1 MSEEGKK
8 SGLFVSG
15 ALHAALL
22 GMLVFGFARA
32 PKFEDA
38 TESIPVETLTNAQ
51 ANEIMN
57 GEKTAKP
64 AKVPTPPAKMANV
77 EPPPAPT
84 PPLPPTP
91 PEPPPDLRKAEET
104 PPPPPPKPAP
114 PPPAPKPA
122 PPPPPKPVADDAPEP
137 PVKPKIVEKPP
148 EKPPERPRDLEK
160 PKPDK
165 PKTDDV
171 AKLLAKEKADEAVKE
186 AAKEAA
192 KEKAKE
198 AAKEKATKVAE
209 KSKLDA
215 EIAKFLNQSKSADAT
230 PTGTTAQGLPTQ
242 HAQRMSPSLSA
253 ALDAWFTES
262 YLGCW
267 TPPPTTPEG
276 ERYVADVRVVFN
288 PDGSLSAQPVLGNP
302 PRDPAWRAHAESAVR
317 AVLKCN
323 PLHVPPQYAPYFE
336 QWKSKT
342 IHFDPQSALG

>member
-1 MSEEGKK
+1 MSEDSEK
-8 SGLFVSG
+8 SGLIASV

-22 GMLVFGFARA
+22 AMLVVGFSRA

-38 TESIPVETLTNAQ
+38 TESIPVETITSSQ

-57 GEKTAKP
+57 GEKEAKP
-64 AKVPTPPAKMANV
+64 AKVPTPPAKAAAA
-77 EPPPAPT
+77 EPPPPT
-84 PPLPPTP
+84 PAPPTP
-91 PEPPPDLRKAEET
+91 PEPPPDLRKVEET
-104 PPPPPPKPAP
+104 PPPPPPMPAP
-114 PPPAPKPA
+114 
-122 PPPPPKPVADDAPEP
+122 PPPPPKPVPPPPPRPVADDAPTP

-148 EKPPERPRDLEK
+148 EKPREVEKAEK
-160 PKPDK
+160 PEK

-171 AKLLAKEKADEAVKE
+171 AKLLAKEKAEE
-186 AAKEAA
+186 AAKEPPKAPA
-192 KEKAKE
+192 KPAFDKNAIAKLIG
-198 AAKEKATKVAE
+198 ATKT
-209 KSKLDA
+209 
-215 EIAKFLNQSKSADAT
+215 ADAS
-230 PTGTTAQGLPTQ
+230 PTGATAQGLPNQ
-242 HAQRMSPSLSA
+242 HAARMSPSLSA

-276 ERYVADVRVVFN
+276 ERYVADVHVVFN

-323 PLHVPPQYAPYFE
+323 PLRVPPQYAPYFE

-342 IHFDPQSALG
+342 IHFDPQNALG